1 MAPPRPYWKGYLKLS
16 LVSCPIALYTATSS
30 GERVAFRQINK
41 KTGNRLRQQL
51 VDEGTGDPIDP
62 DDKGRGY
69 EVDKGVYLQVED
81 EELDAIAIESS
92 HTIDIDSFVP
102 KSEVDERYIDS
113 PYYLVPENKVALEA
127 FAVIRD
133 AMLGK
138 GMVALGRV
146 VLSKRE
152 RVIMLQPRGKGLLG
166 ATLRYPYEVRDETIY
181 FGDIGDIQIPKDML
195 ALAEHILESKAAT
208 FDPTLFHDRYEEAVV
223 AMLNEK
229 RAGMPIPKQRPMP
242 RIVAGT
248 DLMAALRQ
256 SIEKAKEEAPKTAA
270 KQAAPGG
277 RTSRSEA
284 CCGGQEAS
292 GQRKAA
298 RTSARCCCRLRAARP
313 RRKQGR
319 PQRKRRRNRRRKSP
333 ARGRR
338 LASLRLSARHESDRH
353 GVRNVDE
360 EGRNQRQ
367 DDEGLRAGAVQLR
380 HRRHIGDRGR
390 RRAEA
395 DAGESGRDHRGLVVS
410 AHHREDDKDD
420 VGDRRDRLD
429 RQDDDQRRP
438 KSAKRPELH
447 AHQRHG
453 EEDVERQVGDQRQ
466 RARSRRPFELRE
478 RRAEPCWSRRCRPEG
493 K

>member
-51 VDEGTGDPIDP
+51 IDEGTGDPIDP
-62 DDKGRGY
+62 EDKGRGY

-81 EELDAIAIESS
+81 EELDAVAIESS

-102 KSEVDERYIDS
+102 KSEIDERYVDS

-152 RVIMLQPRGKGLLG
+152 RVVMLQPRGKGLLG
-166 ATLRYPYEVRDETIY
+166 ATLRYPYEVRDDAIY
-181 FGDIGDIQIPKDML
+181 FSDIPDVHIPKDMV
-195 ALAEHILESKAAT
+195 ALAEHILASKAAT

-248 DLMAALRQ
+248 DLMAALKQ
-256 SIEKAKEEAPKTAA
+256 SIEKAKEETPKTAA
-270 KQAAPGG
+270 RHAALAAAAPAAAKPAAAAKGKRTAKGSPDQREMLLPISGGAPAKEAGAAAKEAPRKQAQKPG
-277 RTSRSEA
+277 A
-284 CCGGQEAS
+284 
-292 GQRKAA
+292 RK
-298 RTSARCCCRLRAARP
+298 
-313 RRKQGR
+313 K
-319 PQRKRRRNRRRKSP
+319 
-333 ARGRR
+333 
-338 LASLRLSARHESDRH
+338 
-353 GVRNVDE
+353 
-360 EGRNQRQ
+360 
-367 DDEGLRAGAVQLR
+367 AG
-380 HRRHIGDRGR
+380 
-390 RRAEA
+390 
-395 DAGESGRDHRGLVVS
+395 
-410 AHHREDDKDD
+410 
-420 VGDRRDRLD
+420 
-429 RQDDDQRRP
+429 
-438 KSAKRPELH
+438 
-447 AHQRHG
+447 
-453 EEDVERQVGDQRQ
+453 
-466 RARSRRPFELRE
+466 
-478 RRAEPCWSRRCRPEG
+478 
-493 K
+493 

>member
-51 VDEGTGDPIDP
+51 VDEGTGGPIDP

-69 EVDKGVYLQVED
+69 EVDKGVYLPVED

-102 KSEVDERYIDS
+102 KAEVDERYVDS

-166 ATLRYPYEVRDETIY
+166 ATLRYPYEVRDEAIY
-181 FGDIGDIQIPKDML
+181 FGDIGEIQIPKDML

-248 DLMAALRQ
+248 DLMAALKQ
-256 SIEKAKEEAPKTAA
+256 SIEKAKEETPKTAA
-270 KQAAPGG
+270 RQAAPAPVAAKPAAATRGKRSVKGSSDQREMLLPIAGG
-277 RTSRSEA
+277 A
-284 CCGGQEAS
+284 
-292 GQRKAA
+292 
-298 RTSARCCCRLRAARP
+298 
-313 RRKQGR
+313 
-319 PQRKRRRNRRRKSP
+319 P
-333 ARGRR
+333 AK
-338 LASLRLSARHESDRH
+338 E
-353 GVRNVDE
+353 
-360 EGRNQRQ
+360 
-367 DDEGLRAGAVQLR
+367 AGAVVK
-380 HRRHIGDRGR
+380 
-390 RRAEA
+390 EA
-395 DAGESGRDHRGLVVS
+395 SEKQTAQKLGARKKAG
-410 AHHREDDKDD
+410 
-420 VGDRRDRLD
+420 
-429 RQDDDQRRP
+429 
-438 KSAKRPELH
+438 
-447 AHQRHG
+447 
-453 EEDVERQVGDQRQ
+453 
-466 RARSRRPFELRE
+466 
-478 RRAEPCWSRRCRPEG
+478 
-493 K
+493 

>member
-69 EVDKGVYLQVED
+69 EVDKGVYLPVED

-102 KSEVDERYIDS
+102 KAQVDERYVDS

-166 ATLRYPYEVRDETIY
+166 ATLRYPYEVRDEAIY

-208 FDPTLFHDRYEEAVV
+208 FDPSLFHDRYEEAVV

-248 DLMAALRQ
+248 DLMAALKQ
-256 SIEKAKEEAPKTAA
+256 SIEKAREETPKTAA
-270 KQAAPGG
+270 RQAAPAAPAPAAKPAKGKRTVKGSPDQREMLLPIAGG
-277 RTSRSEA
+277 AAKEA
-284 CCGGQEAS
+284 GAPAKEA
-292 GQRKAA
+292 
-298 RTSARCCCRLRAARP
+298 P
-313 RRKQGR
+313 EKQTAQK
-319 PQRKRRRNRRRKSP
+319 P
-333 ARGRR
+333 
-338 LASLRLSARHESDRH
+338 
-353 GVRNVDE
+353 GVRKK
-360 EGRNQRQ
+360 
-367 DDEGLRAGAVQLR
+367 AG
-380 HRRHIGDRGR
+380 
-390 RRAEA
+390 
-395 DAGESGRDHRGLVVS
+395 
-410 AHHREDDKDD
+410 
-420 VGDRRDRLD
+420 
-429 RQDDDQRRP
+429 
-438 KSAKRPELH
+438 
-447 AHQRHG
+447 
-453 EEDVERQVGDQRQ
+453 
-466 RARSRRPFELRE
+466 
-478 RRAEPCWSRRCRPEG
+478 
-493 K
+493 

>member
-51 VDEGTGDPIDP
+51 VDEGTGEPVDP
-62 DDKGRGY
+62 DEKGRGY

-166 ATLRYPYEVRDETIY
+166 ATLRYPYEVRDEGIY
-181 FGDIGDIQIPKDML
+181 FGDIGDVQIPKDML
-195 ALAEHILESKAAT
+195 ALAEHILESKAAA
-208 FDPTLFHDRYEEAVV
+208 FDPSKFQDRYEEAVV
-223 AMLNEK
+223 AMLSEK
-229 RAGMPIPKQRPMP
+229 RAGMPVAKQRPMP

-248 DLMAALRQ
+248 DLMSALRQ
-256 SIEKAKEEAPKTAA
+256 SIENAKDQAPKAAA
-270 KQAAPGG
+270 KQAPPAPVAAAATKPAAAAKGK
-277 RTSRSEA
+277 RTVK
-284 CCGGQEAS
+284 GNV
-292 GQRKAA
+292 GQREMLLPIAGGAPSK
-298 RTSARCCCRLRAARP
+298 
-313 RRKQGR
+313 
-319 PQRKRRRNRRRKSP
+319 
-333 ARGRR
+333 
-338 LASLRLSARHESDRH
+338 E
-353 GVRNVDE
+353 
-360 EGRNQRQ
+360 
-367 DDEGLRAGAVQLR
+367 AGAP
-380 HRRHIGDRGR
+380 
-390 RRAEA
+390 ANEA
-395 DAGESGRDHRGLVVS
+395 PEKQTAQKPGARKKAG
-410 AHHREDDKDD
+410 
-420 VGDRRDRLD
+420 
-429 RQDDDQRRP
+429 
-438 KSAKRPELH
+438 
-447 AHQRHG
+447 
-453 EEDVERQVGDQRQ
+453 
-466 RARSRRPFELRE
+466 
-478 RRAEPCWSRRCRPEG
+478 
-493 K
+493 

>member
-30 GERVAFRQINK
+30 GDRVAFRQISK

-51 VDEGTGDPIDP
+51 VDEGTGEPIDP

-81 EELDAIAIESS
+81 EELDSIAIESS

-102 KSEVDERYIDS
+102 KAQVDERFIDS

-138 GMVALGRV
+138 GMAALGRV

-166 ATLRYPYEVRDETIY
+166 ATLRYPYEVRDEAIY

-208 FDPTLFHDRYEEAVV
+208 FDPTLFHDRYEDAVV

-248 DLMAALRQ
+248 DLMAALKQ
-256 SIEKAKEEAPKTAA
+256 SIEKAKDETPRAAGA
-270 KQAAPGG
+270 KQAAPAAIAKPATAAKGK
-277 RTSRSEA
+277 RTA
-284 CCGGQEAS
+284 
-292 GQRKAA
+292 KAN
-298 RTSARCCCRLRAARP
+298 S
-313 RRKQGR
+313 
-319 PQRKRRRNRRRKSP
+319 
-333 ARGRR
+333 
-338 LASLRLSARHESDRH
+338 
-353 GVRNVDE
+353 
-360 EGRNQRQ
+360 
-367 DDEGLRAGAVQLR
+367 
-380 HRRHIGDRGR
+380 
-390 RRAEA
+390 
-395 DAGESGRDHRGLVVS
+395 
-410 AHHREDDKDD
+410 
-420 VGDRRDRLD
+420 
-429 RQDDDQRRP
+429 DQREMLLP
-438 KSAKRPELH
+438 ISGGATAKEPGASAKEAPEK
-447 AHQRHG
+447 QPG
-453 EEDVERQVGDQRQ
+453 QKPG
-466 RARSRRPFELRE
+466 ARKK
-478 RRAEPCWSRRCRPEG
+478 AG
-493 K
+493 

>member
-81 EELDAIAIESS
+81 EELDAVAVESS

-102 KSEVDERYIDS
+102 KSEIDERYVDS

-152 RVIMLQPRGKGLLG
+152 RVVMLQPRGKGLLG
-166 ATLRYPYEVRDETIY
+166 ATLRYPYEVRDDAIY
-181 FGDIGDIQIPKDML
+181 FSDIPDVHIPKDMV
-195 ALAEHILESKAAT
+195 ALAEHILASKAAT

-229 RAGMPIPKQRPMP
+229 RAGMPIPKQRLMP

-248 DLMAALRQ
+248 DLMAALKE
-256 SIEKAKEEAPKTAA
+256 SIEKAKEETPKTAA
-270 KQAAPGG
+270 RQAALAAAAPAAAKPAGKRTAKGSPDQREMLLPISGGAPAKEAPRKQAQKPG
-277 RTSRSEA
+277 A
-284 CCGGQEAS
+284 
-292 GQRKAA
+292 RK
-298 RTSARCCCRLRAARP
+298 
-313 RRKQGR
+313 K
-319 PQRKRRRNRRRKSP
+319 
-333 ARGRR
+333 
-338 LASLRLSARHESDRH
+338 
-353 GVRNVDE
+353 
-360 EGRNQRQ
+360 
-367 DDEGLRAGAVQLR
+367 AG
-380 HRRHIGDRGR
+380 
-390 RRAEA
+390 
-395 DAGESGRDHRGLVVS
+395 
-410 AHHREDDKDD
+410 
-420 VGDRRDRLD
+420 
-429 RQDDDQRRP
+429 
-438 KSAKRPELH
+438 
-447 AHQRHG
+447 
-453 EEDVERQVGDQRQ
+453 
-466 RARSRRPFELRE
+466 
-478 RRAEPCWSRRCRPEG
+478 
-493 K
+493 